1 MAEEKKGEKKEEMK
15 QEQPRPQTK
24 PEPKKEVKKKERN
37 PNDVEDGKGI
47 AWLSYIGILFLIPL
61 LAKKD
66 NSFCMHH
73 AKQGM
78 VYFIIEFC
86 LAVLLIVPF
95 LGWIIYVLGMI
106 FMLVMSI
113 IGLIQA
119 LQGNWWEA
127 PMGINGLSKKFN
139 F

>member
-1 MAEEKKGEKKEEMK
+1 MAEEMKEEEKKEEVK
-15 QEQPRPQTK
+15 KE
-24 PEPKKEVKKKERN
+24 EPKPEVKKEEIKKPERD
-37 PNDVEDGKGI
+37 PKDVEEGKGL
-47 AWLSYIGILFLIPL
+47 AWLSYIGILFLVPL

-78 VYFIIEFC
+78 VFFIIEFC
-86 LAVLLIVPF
+86 LYIIAIIPF
-95 LGWIIYVLGMI
+95 LGWIICVLGSLFMI
-106 FMLVMSI
+106 VMAI

-119 LQGNWWEA
+119 IQGNWWEA
-127 PMGINGLSKKFN
+127 PLGIHGLSKKFN